1 MTRDDERD
9 GATTLLAAPN
19 VPDRTVLGRR
29 VRRHRHRELVRS
41 LDAAEAAVPAG
52 RPVHAITDDHGAREH
67 PKVPARLARRPRRT
81 SRPTPTSGPWP
92 DAVEG
97 LFSAPIRR
105 GVLRP
110 IVGPRAA
117 VHRRTDEHDDDPA
130 PFLRTETAGR
140 ITAELNRPNASVR

>member
-1 MTRDDERD
+1 MTRDD
-9 GATTLLAAPN
+9 ATALLAAPN

-29 VRRHRHRELVRS
+29 VRRHRHREFVRS

-67 PKVPARLARRPRRT
+67 PKVPARLARRPRRA

-92 DAVEG
+92 SAVER
-97 LFSAPIRR
+97 LFSAPARRRLRR

-110 IVGPRAA
+110 IVGLRAA

-130 PFLRTETAGR
+130 PFVRTETADR
-140 ITAELNRPNASVR
+140 ITAKLNRPNASVH